1 MKRTL
6 TIIAIL
12 AAVVGIGF
20 AGYTL
25 LAPKTYSVS
34 ADETIETIPVKT
46 DTIIATV
53 DAAARL
59 QAKKSANLL
68 FETPGTV
75 AKIYVIEGAR
85 VEKGAL
91 LAELDTTDLQ
101 EAVRLAEIDLSRA
114 RAQHQ
119 KLLAPPNPN
128 DLEAARA
135 AVDSAQANLDSL
147 LDGASAEDIAAAQ
160 TALESAR
167 ANLERI
173 KNGPQADQ
181 ITVAA
186 AGLKKAEI
194 ALKQAQDA
202 YNQVAYDSRAA
213 SAQGLMLQQ
222 ATIDYETA
230 KANYNLAVQNADNAD
245 ILAAETQVA
254 QAEANLQKLLNG
266 ADAGQ
271 IAGARAQL
279 AQAKASLQKL
289 LDGPSAEDI
298 AISQA
303 AVDAAAV
310 NLEKA
315 RRALEKARL
324 YAPFDGTVTQIN
336 VKENE
341 PSTIAPVAIVVS
353 DLSAFKMD
361 VEVDEIDINRIAP
374 GQPVVITLDSLPDE
388 EFSGTVD
395 SVGVAPVASATG
407 IVAYPVTVLIDA
419 ENAPFKIGMNVNAT
433 IETQRLEN
441 VVVIPNRAIQ
451 IDRETGKAYVDKV
464 INDKSIERTEI
475 VLGERSTT
483 VSQILSGVQAGDT
496 IAIQQSSR
504 REQLRQAIG
513 GGPGGN

>member
-1 MKRTL
+1 MKRAF
-6 TIIAIL
+6 IILGIL
-12 AAVVGIGF
+12 VAVLGIGF

-25 LAPKTYSVS
+25 LTPKTYSIS
-34 ADETIETIPVKT
+34 ADETIETLPVKT

-59 QAKKSANLL
+59 QAKNSANLL

-75 AKIYVIEGAR
+75 AKIYVTEGAR

-101 EAVRLAEIDLSRA
+101 EAVRLAEIDLMRA

-119 KLLAPPNPN
+119 KLLAPPNQN
-128 DLEAARA
+128 DLDAARA

-147 LDGASAEDIAAAQ
+147 LDGASPEDIAAAQ
-160 TALESAR
+160 AALDSAR

-173 KNGPQADQ
+173 KTGPNADR

-202 YNQVAYDSRAA
+202 YNQVAFDARAA
-213 SAQGLMLQQ
+213 SAQGLLLQQ

-254 QAEANLQKLLNG
+254 QAEANLQKLLKG

-289 LDGPSAEDI
+289 LDGPSEEDI

-303 AVDAAAV
+303 AVDVAQL

-315 RRALEKARL
+315 QRALEKARL
-324 YAPFDGTVTQIN
+324 YAPFKGTITQIN
-336 VKENE
+336 IKENE
-341 PSTIAPVAIVVS
+341 PTGIAPVAMVIA
-353 DLSAFKMD
+353 DLSTFKLE
-361 VEVDEIDINRIAP
+361 VEVDEIDINRIAV
-374 GQPVVITLDSLPDE
+374 GQPVVITLDSLPDD
-388 EFSGTVD
+388 EFSGVVD
-395 SVGVAPVASATG
+395 SVGVAPVASSTG
-407 IVAYPVTVLIDA
+407 IVAYPVTVLINA

-464 INDKSIERTEI
+464 IDDQRIERTEI
-475 VLGERSTT
+475 VLGERSTS